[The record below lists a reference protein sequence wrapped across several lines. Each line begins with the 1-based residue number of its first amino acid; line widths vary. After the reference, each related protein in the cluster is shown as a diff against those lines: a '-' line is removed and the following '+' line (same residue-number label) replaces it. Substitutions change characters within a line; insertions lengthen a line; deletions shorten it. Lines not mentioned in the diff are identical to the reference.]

1 MKAQIFTNRYR
12 HILSP
17 QALLLGFLLL
27 VSPVAIW
34 ANSGTEGGDTY
45 MNTPAELSMEGFE
58 AELSLEEWMTQ
69 PFELSPAHFEAE
81 LSLEEWMV
89 QPFDHGFSDF
99 EEELVVEDWMIQPF

>member
-34 ANSGTEGGDTY
+34 ANSGTEGGDMY
-45 MNTPAELSMEGFE
+45 MNTPAGLSMEGFE
-58 AELSLEEWMTQ
+58 AELSLEEWMT
-69 PFELSPAHFEAE
+69 
-81 LSLEEWMV
+81 